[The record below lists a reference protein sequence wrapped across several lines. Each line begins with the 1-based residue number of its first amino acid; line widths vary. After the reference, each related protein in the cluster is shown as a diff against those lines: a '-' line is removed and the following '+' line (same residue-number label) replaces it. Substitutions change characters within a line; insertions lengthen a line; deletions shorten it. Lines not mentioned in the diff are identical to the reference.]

1 MMHGRKFG
9 PRGPGGRHGRG
20 WNAEV
25 GQKFARAFAEA
36 AFEGAV
42 GKRRGRMFR
51 RGELRLVLLHL
62 IAEEPRHGY
71 DLIRQVEEMT
81 GGHYAP
87 SPGIVYPTLTLMAEM
102 DLIDEAVDQEG
113 KKIYAIT
120 EAGKA
125 RLAEEQPQIDEIL
138 ARLDGVSKMGEASD
152 GASIRRAMHNLKSA
166 VRIRLA
172 SEDKGSDRILDVAAI
187 IDEAAS
193 KIERLK

>member
-20 WNAEV
+20 WNAEI

-71 DLIRQVEEMT
+71 DLIRQIEEMT

-102 DLIDEAVDQEG
+102 DLIDETIDHRAWLRQARGREG
-113 KKIYAIT
+113 AYRPDSRT
-120 EAGKA
+120 A
-125 RLAEEQPQIDEIL
+125 RR
-138 ARLDGVSKMGEASD
+138 RLENGRG
-152 GASIRRAMHNLKSA
+152 
-166 VRIRLA
+166 
-172 SEDKGSDRILDVAAI
+172 
-187 IDEAAS
+187 
-193 KIERLK
+193 

>member
-1 MMHGRKFG
+1 MIHGRKFG
-9 PRGPGGRHGRG
+9 PGGHRGGRGRG

-25 GQKFARAFAEA
+25 GQRFAQAFAEA
-36 AFEGAV
+36 AFEGV
-42 GKRRGRMFR
+42 KGKRRGRMFR

-71 DLIRQVEEMT
+71 DLIRQIEEMT

-102 DLIDEAVDQEG
+102 DLIGETLGEDG
-113 KKIYAIT
+113 KKIYSIT
-120 EAGKA
+120 ERGSA
-125 RLAEEQPQIDEIL
+125 RLAEEQEQIDHIL
-138 ARLDGVSKMGEASD
+138 ERLDGVSKMGEASD

-172 SEDKGSDRILDVAAI
+172 HEDKVLDVAAI

-193 KIERLK
+193 RIERLK